1 MMPTSPSFLTNGLFF
16 NQQRYKSLGYC
27 IGLAEDQVV
36 KDAQVGTLRF
46 CWAFFGGE
54 ELRHEFLA
62 PDFVFFPTPGFL
74 KHRF

>member
-1 MMPTSPSFLTNGLFF
+1 MMQHLLVFDKWVVFQPATTS
-16 NQQRYKSLGYC
+16 KSLGYC

-36 KDAQVGTLRF
+36 KDAQVGTLSF
-46 CWAFFGGE
+46 CWACFGGE

-62 PDFVFFPTPGFL
+62 SDFVFFQRPGL